1 LANGFAWDD
10 MPIVADNTL
19 VHGVSGLWRAFAMPY
34 WPPAAGGYLYRPLV
48 VATYALDWLVAP
60 AGAWWFH
67 GVNVLWHAGAST
79 AVALLARR
87 WAGDAAGWL
96 AGAPFAVHPVHG
108 FAVDGVVG
116 GPARAQPGC
125 GVARRRR
132 RRHSA

>member
-1 LANGFAWDD
+1 

-87 WAGDAAGWL
+87 WAGDAAGDRKSTRL
-96 AGAPFAVHPVHG
+96 NSSHGYISYAV
-108 FAVDGVVG
+108 FCLKKKKKNE
-116 GPARAQPGC
+116 QS
-125 GVARRRR
+125 RRT
-132 RRHSA
+132 A